1 MVFVYKPIKQISVQ
15 YSTSENY
22 ETAVKVM
29 KNFYEFKKKK
39 DVYVLSNVKDYSE
52 TSLPVE
58 VAMNKNNIR
67 RV

>member
-29 KNFYEFKKKK
+29 KNFYEFKK

>member
-29 KNFYEFKKKK
+29 KNFYAFKN
-39 DVYVLSNVKDYSE
+39 VYVLSNVKDYSE

-58 VAMNKNNIR
+58 VAMNENNIR

>member
-15 YSTSENY
+15 YSTSENC

-29 KNFYEFKKKK
+29 KNFYEFKK

>member
-15 YSTSENY
+15 YSASENY

-29 KNFYEFKKKK
+29 KNFYEFKK